1 MVSSAMTLAQ
11 GVPTMSLSSPSP
23 ARQAG
28 SSATFNWLSTLYV
41 VLIALIMSGTGWLAL
56 REGNTRYMLPFRSDQ
71 AAEQASQQAQLLRQR
86 PTMENIEKYSPE
98 LATLAKGT
106 DAQRFVDSRLIEH
119 GVYLAQMPRLNQILL
134 TSHIF
139 TGVACML
146 LGGWQFWPA
155 FRKRFM
161 RLHRLIGGIY
171 VVTVPISVL
180 LSFAYLAV
188 TAPHNL
194 YTKLTAWV
202 ALWLFG
208 AVALWSVG
216 AAVYALKQR
225 RIHEHMGYMALS
237 FACMLVA
244 PMLRLNWVML
254 AWMFP
259 HIDQETLS
267 MVTMGIMMPECLLIG
282 YGLIQVNR
290 QYDRAMTRRTVPALP
305 SALLQGFQ
313 RARPLWYTLAMG
325 ALVISVINLI
335 TGLGMSGTESARKL
349 VNVALLDRETQVL
362 QAHTVVRITFAL
374 ASSLALLLGLHLFS
388 RLLSQAPAKE
398 LDTSLKGLGRGVLI
412 LSMLAGA
419 SATYL
424 GWHIGLAP
432 AQQWLSGGTLYTTNG
447 LLILLFSAVLA
458 CNLAKGHLAMLKES
472 LAFLLCLL
480 PFAPLLLVN
489 LWVLQWL
496 PIPADYIQQGQGYV
510 LAAGACGT
518 LMFAAMFY
526 AVLGQASR
534 EHG

>member
-1 MVSSAMTLAQ
+1 MSTSSTANRATS
-11 GVPTMSLSSPSP
+11 G
-23 ARQAG
+23 G
-28 SSATFNWLSTLYV
+28 SFNWLSTLYV
-41 VLIALIMSGTGWLAL
+41 VLIALVMSGTGWLAL
-56 REGNTRYMLPFRSDQ
+56 REGSTRYLLPFKSDNV
-71 AAEQASQQAQLLRQR
+71 AEMAQQQARLLRDK
-86 PTMENIEKYSPE
+86 PTLDNFQIYSPE
-98 LATLAKGT
+98 LATLARGT
-106 DAQRFVDSRLIEH
+106 SPQRFVDSRLIEH
-119 GVYLAQMPRLNQILL
+119 GLYLAQMPKLNQVLL

-171 VVTVPISVL
+171 IVTVPISVL
-180 LSFAYLAV
+180 LSFAYLTV

-194 YTKLTAWV
+194 YTRLTAWV

-208 AVALWSVG
+208 TVALFSVG
-216 AAVYALKQR
+216 AAVHALRQR

-254 AWMFP
+254 AWLFP

-267 MVTMGIMMPECLLIG
+267 LVTMGIMMPECLLIG

-290 QYDRAMTRRTVPALP
+290 QYERTMTRRTP
-305 SALLQGFQ
+305 SALTLAIQNAFQ
-313 RARPLWYTLAMG
+313 RAMPLWYALALG
-325 ALVISVINLI
+325 AGLI
-335 TGLGMSGTESARKL
+335 GVMHFGLGVGMSSTDSAHQL
-349 VNVALLDRETQVL
+349 VNTALMARESTVL
-362 QAHTVVRITFAL
+362 QAHPLVRCVFAFS
-374 ASSLALLLGLHLFS
+374 AGLALLLGLHLFN
-388 RLLSQAPAKE
+388 RLQNTAPSLANARHLQVHGAANVVLALSA
-398 LDTSLKGLGRGVLI
+398 
-412 LSMLAGA
+412 LAGA

-447 LLILLFSAVLA
+447 LLILLFSGLLA
-458 CNLAKGHLAMLKES
+458 GQLAKGHLAMMKES
-472 LAFLLCLL
+472 LVFLLCLL
-480 PFAPLLLVN
+480 PFAPVLLVN
-489 LWVLQWL
+489 LWLLQWL

-510 LAAGACGT
+510 LPAGSCGV
-518 LMFAAMFY
+518 LMFAAMFH
-526 AVLGQASR
+526 AVLGQAGR

>member
-1 MVSSAMTLAQ
+1 MSS
-11 GVPTMSLSSPSP
+11 SSPTLRTAPKAS
-23 ARQAG
+23 
-28 SSATFNWLSTLYV
+28 FNWLSTLYV

-56 REGNTRYMLPFRSDQ
+56 REGNTRYMLPFRTDHV
-71 AAEQASQQAQLLRQR
+71 AELASQQARLLRQQ

-98 LATLAKGT
+98 LATLSKGT

-119 GVYLAQMPRLNQILL
+119 GLYLAQMPRLNQILL

-180 LSFAYLAV
+180 LSFAYLTV

-194 YTKLTAWV
+194 YTRLTAWV

-208 AVALWSVG
+208 TVALVSVG
-216 AAVYALKQR
+216 AAVHALKQR

-254 AWMFP
+254 AWLFP

-267 MVTMGIMMPECLLIG
+267 LVTMGIMMPECLLIG
-282 YGLIQVNR
+282 YGLIHVNR
-290 QYDRAMTRRTVPALP
+290 QYDRTMTRRTP
-305 SALLQGFQ
+305 SDMTRIAQQTFQ
-313 RARPLWYTLAMG
+313 RAMPLWYALAAG
-325 ALVISVINLI
+325 ALVISVMHFAY
-335 TGLGMSGTESARKL
+335 GLGMSGTESANKM
-349 VNVALLDRETQVL
+349 VNAALLDREAL
-362 QAHTVVRITFAL
+362 ALRDHPLVRIAFAL
-374 ASSLALLLGLHLFS
+374 SSSLALLLGLHLFN
-388 RLLSQAPAKE
+388 RLLNQAPAKT
-398 LDTSLKGLGRGVLI
+398 LHASLKGMARGMLI
-412 LSMLAGA
+412 LSMLAGTGA
-419 SATYL
+419 IYL

-432 AQQWLSGGTLYTTNG
+432 AQQWLSGGTLYTTSG
-447 LLILLFSAVLA
+447 ALILLFAAVMA
-458 CNLAKGHLAMLKES
+458 GNIAKGHLAMLKES

-480 PFAPLLLVN
+480 PFAPLLLIY

-510 LAAGACGT
+510 LAAGSCGT

>member
-1 MVSSAMTLAQ
+1 
-11 GVPTMSLSSPSP
+11 MSPSSPALRTGP
-23 ARQAG
+23 
-28 SSATFNWLSTLYV
+28 SSFNWLPTLYV

-56 REGNTRYMLPFRSDQ
+56 REGSTRYLLPFRIDHV
-71 AAEQASQQAQLLRQR
+71 AEQASQQAQRLRQH

-106 DAQRFVDSRLIEH
+106 DPQRFVDSKLIEH

-134 TSHIF
+134 TAHIF

-146 LGGWQFWPA
+146 VGGWQFWPA

-171 VVTVPISVL
+171 VLTVPISVL

-194 YTKLTAWV
+194 YTRLTAWV

-208 AVALWSVG
+208 TVALWSVG
-216 AAVYALKQR
+216 AAVHSLKQR

-254 AWMFP
+254 AWLFP

-267 MVTMGIMMPECLLIG
+267 LVTMGIMMPECLLIG

-290 QYDRAMTRRTVPALP
+290 QYDRAMTRRAMSALP
-305 SALLQGFQ
+305 SALLRGFL
-313 RARPLWYTLAMG
+313 RAMPLWYALAAG
-325 ALVISVINLI
+325 LLVISVMHFAS
-335 TGLGMSGTESARKL
+335 GLGMSGTESAGKL
-349 VNVALLDRETQVL
+349 VNVALLDREAMVL
-362 QAHTVVRITFAL
+362 QAHTWVRIAFAL
-374 ASSLALLLGLHLFS
+374 SSSLALLLGLHLFN
-388 RLLSQAPAKE
+388 RLLNLPPTAVLEGRLKDQAHAA
-398 LDTSLKGLGRGVLI
+398 LM

-419 SATYL
+419 CATYL

-432 AQQWLSGGTLYTTNG
+432 AQQWLSGGTLYTTSG
-447 LLILLFSAVLA
+447 LLILLFAAVLA
-458 CNLAKGHLAMLKES
+458 GTLVKGHLAMLKES

-510 LAAGACGT
+510 LAAGSCGT

>member
-1 MVSSAMTLAQ
+1 MSSSTASTIRTA
-11 GVPTMSLSSPSP
+11 PKAS
-23 ARQAG
+23 
-28 SSATFNWLSTLYV
+28 FNWLATLYV

-56 REGNTRYMLPFRSDQ
+56 REGSTRYMLPFRIDHV
-71 AAEQASQQAQLLRQR
+71 AELAQQQARLIRQN
-86 PTMENIEKYSPE
+86 PTLENIEKYSPE

-106 DAQRFVDSRLIEH
+106 DARRFVDSRLVEH
-119 GVYLAQMPRLNQILL
+119 GLYLSQMPRLNQILL

-180 LSFAYLAV
+180 LSFAYLTV

-194 YTKLTAWV
+194 YTRLTAWI

-208 AVALWSVG
+208 TVALLSVG
-216 AAVYALKQR
+216 AAVHALKQR

-254 AWMFP
+254 AWLFP

-267 MVTMGIMMPECLLIG
+267 LVTMGIMMPECLLIG
-282 YGLIQVNR
+282 YGLMQVNR
-290 QYDRAMTRRTVPALP
+290 QYDRAMTRRTASALP
-305 SALLQGFQ
+305 QAMLRMFQ
-313 RARPLWYTLAMG
+313 RAMPLWYALGAG
-325 ALVISVINLI
+325 ALVISLMHLAS
-335 TGLGMSGTESARKL
+335 GLGMSSTESAHKL
-349 VNVALLDRETQVL
+349 VSAALLDREALTL
-362 QAHTVVRITFAL
+362 QDHPLARMTLAL
-374 ASSLALLLGLHLFS
+374 SSSLALLLGLYLFN
-388 RLLSQAPAKE
+388 RLLSLGATRS
-398 LDTSLKGLGRGVLI
+398 LDGSLRRTTQGVLI
-412 LSMLAGA
+412 LALLAGA

-432 AQQWLSGGTLYTTNG
+432 AQQWLSGGTLYTTSG
-447 LLILLFSAVLA
+447 LLILMFSAVLA
-458 CNLAKGHLAMLKES
+458 GNLAKAHLAMLKES

-489 LWVLQWL
+489 LWVLQWM

-510 LAAGACGT
+510 LAAGSCGT

>member
-1 MVSSAMTLAQ
+1 
-11 GVPTMSLSSPSP
+11 MSTSPSTP
-23 ARQAG
+23 SLRKAPSG
-28 SSATFNWLSTLYV
+28 SANWLSTLYV

-71 AAEQASQQAQLLRQR
+71 AAEQTSQQARLLRQQ
-86 PTMENIEKYSPE
+86 PTLENIEKYSPE

-106 DAQRFVDSRLIEH
+106 DTQRFVDSRLIEH
-119 GVYLAQMPRLNQILL
+119 GLYLSQMPRLNQILL

-180 LSFAYLAV
+180 LSFAYLTV

-194 YTKLTAWV
+194 YTRLTAWV

-208 AVALWSVG
+208 TVALWSVG

-290 QYDRAMTRRTVPALP
+290 QYDRTVTRRTA
-305 SALLQGFQ
+305 SALAATAQAAVL
-313 RARPLWYTLAMG
+313 RTMPLWYMLAG
-325 ALVISVINLI
+325 AAAVVSLTQVVL
-335 TGLGMSGTESARKL
+335 GQGMSGTSSAHL
-349 VNVALLDRETQVL
+349 MVNAHLLHREASVLGEHSLMRVAFGL
-362 QAHTVVRITFAL
+362 
-374 ASSLALLLGLHLFS
+374 SSSAALLLGLHLLH
-388 RLLSQAPAKE
+388 RLMKPTPQHPIRALTGLARAVLLLS
-398 LDTSLKGLGRGVLI
+398 V
-412 LSMLAGA
+412 LAGA
-419 SATYL
+419 TATFL
-424 GWHIGLAP
+424 GWQIGLAP
-432 AQQWLSGGTLYTTNG
+432 NQQWLSGGTLYTTNG
-447 LLILLFSAVLA
+447 LLILTFCGVFAG
-458 CNLAKGHLAMLKES
+458 NLLKQHMTMLKES
-472 LAFLLCLL
+472 LTFLLSLL

-489 LWVLQWL
+489 LWALQWL
-496 PIPADYIQQGQGYV
+496 PIPPDYIQQGQGYV
-510 LAAGACGT
+510 LAAGACGI
-518 LMFAAMFY
+518 LMFGAMFH
-526 AVLGQASR
+526 AVLGQAAR